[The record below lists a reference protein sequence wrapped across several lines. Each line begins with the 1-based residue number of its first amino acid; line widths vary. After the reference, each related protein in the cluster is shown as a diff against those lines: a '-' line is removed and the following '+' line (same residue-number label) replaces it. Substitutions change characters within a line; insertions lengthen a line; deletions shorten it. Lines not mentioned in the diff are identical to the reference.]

1 MTGVPTHA
9 GVADAFCGPDDEM
22 ASISPR
28 RRWLSSA
35 TGITAAPGLA
45 VASVHFDERLPHDG
59 VSAQS
64 RSISTMTFPS
74 STRRKKPARS
84 TC

>member
-45 VASVHFDERLPHDG
+45 VA
-59 VSAQS
+59 
-64 RSISTMTFPS
+64 
-74 STRRKKPARS
+74 
-84 TC
+84 